1 MGLKKLYFPPSMGFS
16 GVSVVKNPPAME
28 EMQDQS
34 LNREDPLEEEMTAR
48 SSILAWKIPGAEE
61 PGRLQPMRS
70 QRVRQDGATKH
81 STAQASTTV
90 GASP

>member
-61 PGRLQPMRS
+61 PGRLQPMSCKALDMTEHARTS
-70 QRVRQDGATKH
+70 AFIH
-81 STAQASTTV
+81 
-90 GASP
+90 